1 MSDLQ
6 LSLKCKGA
14 RVILNNLN
22 IDEVIYHRVHQR
34 LLDKKLIAPTY
45 GTTVFSLSGD
55 GLDVFRDRI
64 IGALGTDAK
73 SVTMQIDSYDEGSA
87 LALARKVSTAGSK
100 DEFALHTRAL
110 ANKLANDQDQPNWP
124 GGLLVVFRG
133 SAGVPSRKVVGIIKA
148 ETDGGFQPVEVG
160 LEYLKNLFMTRESK
174 LYKIGFF
181 WNGGDD
187 NDELPGGWVS
197 HVYDSHMTM
206 ANRDAAAHYFYGRFL
221 GCSLPLNAA
230 RLTKSFYHAARRFI
244 NETGLSDEDKSDLF
258 TSLYTYMKVDNTPTI
273 HTATFASQ
281 YLPDRVRDAFSNYMK
296 ENDFP
301 ENAVP
306 KDISEIQGVLK
317 KRKVKFPGDILLTA
331 PPDVYQRMVEVST
344 IDGDEINGK
353 PQAWTK
359 IVIKDRVREIE

>member
-1 MSDLQ
+1 M
-6 LSLKCKGA
+6 
-14 RVILNNLN
+14 ILNNLK
-22 IDEVIYHRVHQR
+22 IGEVIYHRVHQR

-55 GLDVFRDRI
+55 GLDVFRDRVVA
-64 IGALGTDAK
+64 ALGADAK
-73 SVTMQIDSYDEGSA
+73 SVTMQIDVHGEGSA
-87 LALARKVSTAGSK
+87 LAIARHVAVADSE
-100 DEFALHTRAL
+100 DEFAHHTRAL
-110 ANKLANDQDQPNWP
+110 ADKLANDQDQPNWP

-148 ETDGGFQPVEVG
+148 ETDGGFQPVEIG

-181 WNGGDD
+181 LNGGGDD
-187 NDELPGGWVS
+187 DALPGGWVS

-230 RLTKSFYHAARRFI
+230 RLTKTFYHAARTFI
-244 NETGLSDEDKSDLF
+244 NESDLSDEGKSDLF

-281 YLPDRVRDAFSNYMK
+281 YLPEEVRDAFSNYMK

-306 KDISEIQGVLK
+306 KDTSEIQGALK

-344 IDGDEINGK
+344 IDGEIDGK

>member
-1 MSDLQ
+1 M
-6 LSLKCKGA
+6 
-14 RVILNNLN
+14 ILNNLN
-22 IDEVIYHRVHQR
+22 IGEVIYHRVHQR
-34 LLDKKLIAPTY
+34 LLDKKIIEPTY
-45 GTTVFSLSGD
+45 GHTVFSLAGD

-64 IGALGTDAK
+64 VAALGADAK
-73 SVTMQIDSYDEGSA
+73 SVTMQIDSHGDGSA
-87 LALARKVSTAGSK
+87 LAIARQVANAGSQ
-100 DEFALHTRAL
+100 DDFAHYTRAL
-110 ANKLANDQDQPNWP
+110 ADKLAHDQDQPNWP

-133 SAGVPSRKVVGIIKA
+133 SAGVPSRTVVGIIKA
-148 ETDGGFQPVEVG
+148 ETDGGFQPVDVG

-181 WNGGDD
+181 LNGGGTD
-187 NDELPGGWVS
+187 DELPGSWIS
-197 HVYDSHMTM
+197 HVYDSHMTT

-230 RLTKSFYHAARRFI
+230 RLTKIFYHSARKFI
-244 NETGLSDEDKSDLF
+244 NATDLSDEDKSDLF
-258 TSLYTYMKVDNTPTI
+258 TSLYTYMKIDNTPTI
-273 HTATFASQ
+273 HTTTFASQ
-281 YLPDRVRDAFSNYMK
+281 YLPENVRDAFSNYMRD
-296 ENDFP
+296 NDFP

-306 KDISEIQGVLK
+306 KDTTEIKGALK

-344 IDGDEINGK
+344 IDGDEVDGV